1 MVFYINLKTII
12 RMQRDHGVSGPKK
25 TQYRRRKMRE
35 EDIPLGGG
43 NICAILISGF
53 LMFLFYEV
61 GWPVMGTIFLFIFLV
76 AGSRS
81 LFPIIAAFIGFG
93 WFMLAHAYE
102 STVFCV
108 LVFWI
113 IILLLFE
120 FAARMMIAEEKDG
133 KQNASDKENK

>member
-1 MVFYINLKTII
+1 ME
-12 RMQRDHGVSGPKK
+12 PK
-25 TQYRRRKMRE
+25 
-35 EDIPLGGG
+35 IPLGGG
-43 NICAILISGF
+43 NLPAILVTGT
-53 LMFLFYEV
+53 LMFLFYGV
-61 GWPVMGTIFLFIFLV
+61 GWSIPGTIFLFAFLI
-76 AGSRS
+76 AGCNS

-102 STVFCV
+102 STVFYV

-133 KQNASDKENK
+133 KQNASDKGNK

>member
-1 MVFYINLKTII
+1 
-12 RMQRDHGVSGPKK
+12 
-25 TQYRRRKMRE
+25 MRH
-35 EDIPLGGG
+35 DIPMGGG
-43 NICAILISGF
+43 NLPAILVTGI
-53 LMFLFYEV
+53 LMFLFYGI
-61 GWPVMGTIFLFIFLV
+61 GWSIMGTIFLIIFLI
-76 AGSRS
+76 AGCNS

-133 KQNASDKENK
+133 KQNACDKGNK